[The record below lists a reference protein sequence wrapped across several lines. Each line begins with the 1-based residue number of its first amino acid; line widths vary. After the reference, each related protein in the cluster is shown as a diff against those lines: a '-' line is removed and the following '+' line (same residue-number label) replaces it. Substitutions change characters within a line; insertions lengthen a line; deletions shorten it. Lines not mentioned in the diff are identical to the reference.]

1 MISAGTVCKRAA
13 CAAVLLLPVLVA
25 TTAGAAEDGQ
35 PRAAG
40 EVRQWLERTLGG
52 VERLNFEGTFVYVQ
66 GSHVE
71 SMRITHG
78 RADTGEWQRLN
89 SLSGPKREVLLAN
102 RDLTC
107 SLPQGQIT
115 LKSRR
120 VTSFPVSLPK
130 DIDRLERHYAF
141 GLQGEDRVAGHE
153 ARILAVTPR
162 DGLRY
167 GLRLWLEKNT
177 GMIVRTMLVGSD
189 GAPLEQMMYTDLRFL
204 DVAPPAPSAA
214 ELQAAGA
221 GDPGSGET
229 PVSTVAEVAPV
240 AQWSLASLP
249 AGFEQVQHNRFQ
261 RQSDGRPTE
270 HVVYSDGLATI
281 SLFIERVTPGR
292 SLLEGPSRI
301 GAMNAWGKV
310 VDGIQAVVV
319 GEVPAATVAAFAQG
333 LKFAPAPVTSTAT
346 TAGTADKTAETKP

>member
-1 MISAGTVCKRAA
+1 
-13 CAAVLLLPVLVA
+13 
-25 TTAGAAEDGQ
+25 
-35 PRAAG
+35 
-40 EVRQWLERTLGG
+40 
-52 VERLNFEGTFVYVQ
+52 
-66 GSHVE
+66 
-71 SMRITHG
+71 
-78 RADTGEWQRLN
+78 
-89 SLSGPKREVLLAN
+89 
-102 RDLTC
+102 
-107 SLPQGQIT
+107 
-115 LKSRR
+115 
-120 VTSFPVSLPK
+120 
-130 DIDRLERHYAF
+130 
-141 GLQGEDRVAGHE
+141 
-153 ARILAVTPR
+153 
-162 DGLRY
+162 
-167 GLRLWLEKNT
+167 
-177 GMIVRTMLVGSD
+177 
-189 GAPLEQMMYTDLRFL
+189 
-204 DVAPPAPSAA
+204 
-214 ELQAAGA
+214 LQAAGA

-240 AQWSLASLP
+240 AQWSLASPP